1 MYLNRADVRSIAG
14 FRAEHE
20 RQFQQGRQ
28 CDPGR
33 ASRAAHARGPASA
46 LSLPLGKLGEPPVHH
61 SVRTEFIFA
70 TSA

>member
-46 LSLPLGKLGEPPVHH
+46 LSLPAA
-61 SVRTEFIFA
+61 SI
-70 TSA
+70 